1 LPGSDGILLL
11 VVELRIV
18 DVRVHESTRSP
29 YVELRP
35 VGDAD
40 RLLPIFIGLPEAAA
54 IKRALEERLLPRP
67 LTHELL
73 ASIIPTF
80 GARLDQV
87 VITEFA
93 DQIFLA
99 EMHFS
104 LGERREIVPCR
115 PSDAIAVAIRL
126 GSPVFAND
134 DVMTECSVNEND
146 VTDETG
152 ETSDDPDELVEEF
165 NRFLDTLNPED
176 FGNSS
181 P

>member
-1 LPGSDGILLL
+1 M
-11 VVELRIV
+11 VELRIV

-35 VGDAD
+35 VGDVD
-40 RLLPIFIGLPEAAA
+40 RLLPIFIGMPEAAA

-73 ASIIPTF
+73 ASIVATF

-87 VITEFA
+87 VITEFSE
-93 DQIFLA
+93 QIFLA

-115 PSDAIAVAIRL
+115 PSDAIAVASDLARGLADAHRL
-126 GSPVFAND
+126 GIVHRDVKPAN
-134 DVMTECSVNEND
+134 VLLANQA
-146 VTDETG
+146 G
-152 ETSDDPDELVEEF
+152 EPGRLVVK
-165 NRFLDTLNPED
+165 LTD
-176 FGNSS
+176 FGLARDVDQSES
-181 P
+181 VALTMAGSVVGTPA

>member
-1 LPGSDGILLL
+1 M
-11 VVELRIV
+11 VELRIV

-35 VGDAD
+35 LGDAD
-40 RLLPIFIGLPEAAA
+40 RLLPIFIGMAEAAA

-87 VITEFA
+87 VITEFSE
-93 DQIFLA
+93 QIFLA

-134 DVMTECSVNEND
+134 AVMDECSVSEND
-146 VTDETG
+146 
-152 ETSDDPDELVEEF
+152 TSVEGVDASNNPDELVEEF

-176 FGNSS
+176 FGSET

>member
-1 LPGSDGILLL
+1 LPGSDGNLPP

-35 VGDAD
+35 IGDAD
-40 RLLPIFIGLPEAAA
+40 RLLPIFIGMPEAAA

-73 ASIIPTF
+73 ASIIATF

-87 VITEFA
+87 IITEFA

-115 PSDAIAVAIRL
+115 PSDGIAVAIRL

-134 DVMTECSVNEND
+134 AVMTECSVNEND
-146 VTDETG
+146 VTEETG
-152 ETSDDPDELVEEF
+152 ENSDDPDDLVEEF

-176 FGNSS
+176 FGNER

>member
-1 LPGSDGILLL
+1 M
-11 VVELRIV
+11 VELRIV
-18 DVRVHESTRSP
+18 DVRVHESTRTP

-35 VGDAD
+35 IDDSD
-40 RLLPIFIGLPEAAA
+40 RLLPIFIGMPEAAA

-73 ASIIPTF
+73 ASLIPTL
-80 GARLDQV
+80 GATLDQV

-99 EMHFS
+99 EMHLS
-104 LGERREIVPCR
+104 IGDRREILPCR
-115 PSDAIAVAIRL
+115 PSDGIAVAIRL
-126 GSPVFAND
+126 AAKVFAND
-134 DVMTECSVNEND
+134 AVVDSCSVNDNEP
-146 VTDETG
+146 VAEG
-152 ETSDDPDELVEEF
+152 EEEGAVYSDELVEEF

-176 FGNSS
+176 FGDEK